1 MFTHYCPYVSMHNIN
16 FKIYIYQSVL
26 VGVQL
31 RGVDDCGTVVPG
43 VLVAV
48 TIADKEEVGQEK

>member
-1 MFTHYCPYVSMHNIN
+1 MSACTTLIL
-16 FKIYIYQSVL
+16 KYIYQSVL